1 MYKWHRTIIS
11 FASIALFFLMVFSA
25 YAVDTF
31 RVSEYGSGHQ
41 IWFEAEN
48 FDERIPEGDEF
59 FPVVDEEGAF
69 GQAIGRDG
77 GAGGT
82 IIWAFDISLA
92 GGKGGEWYFRG
103 RIKNVGNPSDWMLV
117 DGDPD
122 DEIPDGPPFPGGEGA
137 FPEGG
142 NQLIFEKDSP
152 EWAWHSSNL
161 KEGHIKTLQ
170 DGLNTMYILHR
181 QAHQNVFW
189 DVFVWADDM
198 GYMPTDDDYLGAEE
212 IAGTEAVQPG
222 SKLSTTWA
230 AIKAR

>member
-1 MYKWHRTIIS
+1 MYKHKIAILS
-11 FASIALFFLMVFSA
+11 ASVGLFFLMVFSA
-25 YAVDTF
+25 YAVDVF
-31 RVSEYGSGHQ
+31 RISEYGGGHQ

-48 FDERIPEGDEF
+48 FDERIPDSDEF
-59 FPVVDEEGAF
+59 FPVVDVDGAF
-69 GQAIGRDG
+69 GQAISRAG

-82 IIWAFDISLA
+82 IIWTFDISLA
-92 GGKGGEWYFRG
+92 GGEGGEWYFRG

-137 FPEGG
+137 FGEGG
-142 NQLIFEKDSP
+142 GQKIFEKDSP

-181 QAHQNVFW
+181 QGNENVFW
-189 DVFVWADDM
+189 DVFVWADRLD
-198 GYMPTDDDYLGAEE
+198 YMPTDDDYLGAVG
-212 IAGTEAVQPG
+212 ITQAVQPG
-222 SKLSTTWA
+222 DKLSTTWA